1 MRVSVGKVVAGK
13 VVVEGEALQEGATV
27 TVLAPDNDES
37 FELSAEEEGE
47 LLAAL
52 EEANAGRL
60 VDGTEVLREIGRPR

>member
-27 TVLAPDNDES
+27 TVLAPEDDES
-37 FELSAEEEGE
+37 FELSSEEEAE

-52 EEANAGRL
+52 EEANAGRF
-60 VDGTEVLREIGRPR
+60 VSSSDVLREIGRSS